1 MVKIPKSHPR
11 YYSLKTRERLSNAVN
26 NGITHHTGL
35 IAHGRG
41 EAFDYILGEK
51 TNKYADEA
59 ERIAAAAL
67 LLANNPVISING
79 NVAAL
84 NPKDCISLSNEIPAK
99 LEINLFHRSDDRV
112 NKIFNELKK
121 NGATK
126 IYGKKVDAIIPSL
139 DHNRRLCD
147 KDGIFSSDV
156 VLVPLEDGDRCK
168 ALKSMGKKVIAID
181 LNPLSRT
188 ARESDIS
195 IIDNV
200 LRAIPNIEYWIK
212 KYKKTKKENL
222 ISIVNNWNN
231 DIMLK
236 NILIYISKRLN
247 SMF

>member
-139 DHNRRLCD
+139 DHNRGLCD
-147 KDGIFSSDV
+147 KDCIFSSDV

-200 LRAIPNIEYWIK
+200 LRAIPNIEYWVK
-212 KYKKTKKENL
+212 KYKKIKKEDL
-222 ISIVNNWNN
+222 INMVKNWNN

-236 NILIYISKRLN
+236 NIISYISKRLN

>member
-139 DHNRRLCD
+139 DHNRGLCD

-200 LRAIPNIEYWIK
+200 LRAIPNIEYWVK
-212 KYKKTKKENL
+212 KYKKIKKEDL
-222 ISIVNNWNN
+222 INMVKNWNN
-231 DIMLK
+231 DIM
-236 NILIYISKRLN
+236 IYISKRLN